1 MSLSISV
8 NLVYLLPPVIAAMCC
23 IYLVLAKTR
32 SKQTEGSPVSH
43 QPLELISSVFI
54 VSLFTAFALSVLF
67 ALIASINLFVIL
79 F

>member
-23 IYLVLAKTR
+23 VYLALSKTR
-32 SKQTEGSPVSH
+32 SKQAEGSPVSH
-43 QPLELISSVFI
+43 QPLELVSSVFI
-54 VSLFTAFALSVLF
+54 VSLFVAFALSVLF
-67 ALIASINLFVIL
+67 AFIAFINLLVSL